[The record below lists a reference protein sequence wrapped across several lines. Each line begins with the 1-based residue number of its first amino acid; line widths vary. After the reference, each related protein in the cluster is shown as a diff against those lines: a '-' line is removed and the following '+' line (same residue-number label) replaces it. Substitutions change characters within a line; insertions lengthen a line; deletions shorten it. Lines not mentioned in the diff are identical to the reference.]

1 MKRFFD
7 EIIDINELTDKR
19 IIIFTQYNIDILNK
33 ENNKYIVKEEY
44 NFNVNW
50 KKYFVLE
57 DKNDEY
63 VNKYYS
69 SYILPD
75 NRFY

>member
-33 ENNKYIVKEEY
+33 ENNKYIVKGEY